1 MPEYIS
7 ALVILN
13 RFTFLFAPFRR
24 VLCPKC
30 GLIGYLV
37 RKKTVS
43 RGYSYN
49 YWYVEHKWGGGV
61 KWCYI
66 GRLNEGEKIHKLFGK
81 AWKGAIGRM
90 KAEKG
95 VSVTIGDSNREPYI
109 SLLLPKAPLKIPSI
123 LIHKMRGK

>member
-1 MPEYIS
+1 M
-7 ALVILN
+7 
-13 RFTFLFAPFRR
+13 R

-66 GRLNEGEKIHKLFGK
+66 GRLDGGERIYKLYTQTVYTNFLEK
-81 AWKGAIGRM
+81 P
-90 KAEKG
+90 EKG
-95 VSVTIGDSNREPYI
+95 ISV
-109 SLLLPKAPLKIPSI
+109 SLLLPKAPPKMPSI
-123 LIHKMRGK
+123 PIHKMCGK